1 MTNTIINPW
10 IFYWMATL
18 NTLKMACS
26 TAAVIFGILTLI
38 QMVEQHKHAMKLY
51 FFWFIISTIFMVFIP
66 NETTM
71 MQMCVASYVTPENV
85 SNAYQIILDV
95 TNDLLGIAGK

>member
-1 MTNTIINPW
+1 MTNAIINPW

-18 NTLKMACS
+18 NSVKMVCS
-26 TAAVIFGILTLI
+26 TAAVIFGILAFV
-38 QMVEQHKHAMKLY
+38 QMVEQNKRAMQLY
-51 FFWFIISTIFMVFIP
+51 FFWFILSTTFMVFVP

-85 SNAYQIILDV
+85 SNAYQIVLDV
-95 TNDLLGIAGK
+95 TNDLLGLM